1 MKISSNLIEIFQESI
16 NEYHIKDSV
25 DQIFENKFLK
35 NQVFE
40 SMMYKKAWIDTVQW
54 HLEDII
60 RKPSINPKEALVI
73 KRRIDKSNQDRTDMV
88 RRNGRPRFDGLKFHL
103 VFHVTKSFLAL
114 WLSSSVHLFVSP

>member
-1 MKISSNLIEIFQESI
+1 MKISSNLVEIFQASI

-25 DQIFENKFLK
+25 DQSFENKFLK
-35 NQVFE
+35 DQVFE

-60 RKPSINPKEALVI
+60 RKPSIDPKEALVI

-88 RRNGRPRFDGLKFHL
+88 EEIDDYFFQKQ
-103 VFHVTKSFLAL
+103 FLL
-114 WLSSSVHLFVSP
+114 HERILILF